1 MKLEDLIIQ
10 IKIKDSFLCIGLD
23 TDINKIPKY
32 LLNEDDPIFSFNK
45 SIIDHTNKYCVAYKI
60 NTAFYESLG
69 AKGWVSMKK
78 TVDYINNQF
87 PEIFTIADAKRGD
100 IGNTSKMYAQSFF
113 VEMNFDSVTIN
124 PYMGSD
130 SVKPFLEFE
139 NKIAVLL
146 GLTSNTGANDI
157 QLKTTSNDNFI
168 FMEMIKSSKEWGDKN
183 NMMYVVGATKPDH
196 IEKIRSLIPN
206 HFLLMPGV
214 GAQGGDLNEICEYAL
229 NDNIGIIV
237 NSSRSIIYA
246 SDDETYASAAADQAM
261 ILQNK
266 MKLILSERK

>member
-1 MKLEDLIIQ
+1 
-10 IKIKDSFLCIGLD
+10 
-23 TDINKIPKY
+23 
-32 LLNEDDPIFSFNK
+32 
-45 SIIDHTNKYCVAYKI
+45 
-60 NTAFYESLG
+60 
-69 AKGWVSMKK
+69 
-78 TVDYINNQF
+78 
-87 PEIFTIADAKRGD
+87 
-100 IGNTSKMYAQSFF
+100 MYAQSFF

-139 NKIAVLL
+139 NKIAILL
-146 GLTSNTGANDI
+146 GLTSNSGANDI
-157 QLKTTSNDNFI
+157 QLKTTTNDNFI

-183 NMMYVVGATKPDH
+183 NMMYVVGATKPSH
-196 IEKIRSLIPN
+196 IEKIRSLIPD
-206 HFLLMPGV
+206 HFLLMPGI
-214 GAQGGDLNEICEYAL
+214 GAQGGNLNEICKYAL

-246 SDDETYASAAADQAM
+246 SENETYASAAAEQAI